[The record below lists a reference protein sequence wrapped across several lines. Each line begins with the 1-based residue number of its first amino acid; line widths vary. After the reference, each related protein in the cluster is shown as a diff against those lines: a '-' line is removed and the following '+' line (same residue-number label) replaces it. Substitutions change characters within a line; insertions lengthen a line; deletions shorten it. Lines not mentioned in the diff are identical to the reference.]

1 MRLKGKSLLIV
12 GAFLLLALGCSLG
25 ERARV
30 RGTAPTAAPAV
41 ASPKPGNTTP
51 TQDPL
56 LGVNTS
62 GPLDPT
68 QLGTVK
74 RDVSYCTGD
83 SVDLKM
89 DIYFPKT
96 ASNALAPVVVYVHG
110 GGWSAGD
117 KAGGEGIVD
126 IPELV
131 TRGYLVASVN
141 YRLAPQ
147 YPFPAQ
153 IEDVKC
159 AVRFL
164 RANAKTYHLDPDRI
178 GAMGGGAGGHLVSLL
193 GLADETAGFEGAGGY
208 DEEGSDV
215 QAVVDMFGPI
225 DLTASDFAG
234 PHTPLLQQVF
244 GATSPQDP
252 VLADASPVTY
262 ITKDAPPFLILHG
275 DQDQLVPLS
284 QSQEFYNKLK
294 AAGAPVTLLVVK
306 NAGYDFSPAGSGP
319 MRPTRADVTQII
331 AEFFDQYLR

>member
-1 MRLKGKSLLIV
+1 MRLKGRSLLIAS
-12 GAFLLLALGCSLG
+12 AFLLLALGCSLG
-25 ERARV
+25 GRLGERGV
-30 RGTAPTAAPAV
+30 APTAVPPV
-41 ASPKPGNTTP
+41 ASPKPGNTTL

-56 LGVNTS
+56 LDVNPS
-62 GPLDPT
+62 VPLDPT

-74 RDVSYCTGD
+74 RDVSYCTGGGA
-83 SVDLKM
+83 DLKM
-89 DIYFPKT
+89 DLYFPKQAGDT
-96 ASNALAPVVVYVHG
+96 FAPTVVYVHG

-117 KAGGEGIVD
+117 KTGGEGIID

-215 QAVVDMFGPI
+215 QAVVDMFGPV
-225 DLTASDFAG
+225 DLTASDFTG
-234 PHTPLLQQVF
+234 PHMPLLQQVF

-252 VLADASPVTY
+252 VLEDASPVTY

-275 DQDQLVPLS
+275 DQDQVVPLS
-284 QSQEFYNKLK
+284 QSQEFYDKLK

-306 NAGYDFSPAGSGP
+306 NAGYDFSPVGSGP
-319 MRPTRADVTQII
+319 MRPTRADITQII